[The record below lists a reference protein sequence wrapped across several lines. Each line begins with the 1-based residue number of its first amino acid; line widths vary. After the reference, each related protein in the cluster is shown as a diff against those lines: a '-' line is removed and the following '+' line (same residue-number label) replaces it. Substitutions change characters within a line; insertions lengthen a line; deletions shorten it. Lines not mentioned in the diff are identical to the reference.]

1 MDRVVITVVGIVATV
16 GLSALVFVGANK
28 LFDLTE
34 TRFKLFNAAVG
45 AVAAFLVFGLL
56 WANRITVSPV
66 VVTIIATAVGA
77 GIGYALGVFEG
88 GPRRLIAGLAGGL
101 ALGLLLGFTV
111 RSFFWPSI
119 DPVAAIIGLAVG
131 AGLGYLNWLLIRE
144 RYNLRPILFAW
155 LGVGWLLGAWL
166 ATDFDVTLS
175 GGSLSGTTVGT
186 QVEAIIVTA
195 VLGLFV
201 GAWIGSVPYP
211 DKIMRAEISIGSRKF
226 IFVAPALG
234 FIIATLLIPLGRT
247 IWLGFLTGSP
257 TNLEFTGLTNYAD
270 IFTDPG
276 IINFSNWTSMFSST
290 LFWIGVVLVVGGVA
304 LGAWVGRS
312 GGTGLGTGF
321 SLSAG
326 TLSLMAGGAALL
338 GFAVFVAVRGTIS
351 NNLWWIFS
359 VIIFAVGLGLAVA
372 VLADRS
378 KGENVAKSLIFL
390 PMAIS
395 FVGAS
400 VIWRLMYIAR
410 PPGDQ
415 QTGVFNTLWVQVGE
429 WSNSTTASTVIS
441 VILGLIIVAL
451 AYLGW
456 RGWQSGSNALA
467 AGTLAL
473 SLPLVW
479 LIYRFLG
486 PGIGGF
492 VVNSSGEVVADP
504 VLFIQNAPWNNFWMM
519 VVFIWIQTGFAMV
532 IFSAAIKAV
541 PEDLLE
547 AARIDGATEA
557 QTFWRVTVPQ
567 IFPTIGVVVTT
578 LIVTVLKV
586 FDIPK
591 VMTNGNFDTQ
601 VLANEMWQKAFTELD
616 FGTGSALAALLF
628 VAVLPVMYINIR
640 RMQKER
646 LG

>member
-45 AVAAFLVFGLL
+45 GVASFLVFGLL

>member
-1 MDRVVITVVGIVATV
+1 VDRVVITAVGIVATV

-34 TRFKLFNAAVG
+34 TRFPIFNASIG
-45 AVAAFLVFGLL
+45 AVAGFVVFGLL
-56 WANRITVSPV
+56 WANRITISPV
-66 VVTIIATAVGA
+66 IVTVIAVVLGAAT
-77 GIGYALGVFEG
+77 GYALGLFEG
-88 GPRRLIAGLAGGL
+88 GSRRLVAGLIGGL

-119 DPVAAIIGLAVG
+119 DPVAAVIGLAVG
-131 AGLGYLNWLLIRE
+131 GGLGYLNWLAVRN
-144 RYNLRPILFAW
+144 RYNLRPLLFLW
-155 LGVGWLLGAWL
+155 LGIGWLFGAWL
-166 ATDFDVTLS
+166 TTDFDATLS
-175 GGSLSGTTVGT
+175 GGSLSGSTVGT
-186 QVEAIIVTA
+186 QAEAIIVAA
-195 VLGLFV
+195 VLGLLV
-201 GAWIGSVPYP
+201 GAWIGTVPYP
-211 DKIMRAEISIGSRKF
+211 DKIKRADISLGSRKF
-226 IFVAPALG
+226 IFLAPALG

-247 IWLGFLTGSP
+247 IWLGFLSGSP
-257 TNLEFTGLTNYAD
+257 TDLQWTGLTNYAD

-276 IINFSNWTSMFSST
+276 IINFSDWTSMFSST
-290 LFWIGVVLVVGGVA
+290 LFWGGVLLVVGGFA
-304 LGAWVGRS
+304 LGAWIGRS

-326 TLSLMAGGAALL
+326 TLSMLAGGAALL
-338 GFAVFVAVRGTIS
+338 GFAVFVAIRGTIS

-378 KGENVAKSLIFL
+378 KGENIAKSLIFL

-415 QTGVFNTLWVQVGE
+415 QTGVFNTLWVQIGE
-429 WSNSTTASTVIS
+429 WSNSATASTVIS
-441 VILGLIIVAL
+441 GMLGLIVLGL
-451 AYLGW
+451 AYLAF

-467 AGTLAL
+467 AGSLVLT
-473 SLPLVW
+473 LPLLW

-492 VVNSSGEVVADP
+492 VINSAGEVVADP

-547 AARIDGATEA
+547 AARIDGATES